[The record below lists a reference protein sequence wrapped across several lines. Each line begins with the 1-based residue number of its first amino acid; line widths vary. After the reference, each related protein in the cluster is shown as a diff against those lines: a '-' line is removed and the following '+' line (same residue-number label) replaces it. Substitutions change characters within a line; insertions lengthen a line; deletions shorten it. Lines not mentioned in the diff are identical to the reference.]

1 MSARRRRNSDSRN
14 YDDWLDKAQQD
25 FDAATILLKYSD
37 DYEMVAFHCQQCIEK
52 ALKGYLIYKS
62 GTAFDG
68 HNLTYL
74 CRQAMKH
81 ERGFSRWL
89 EESATLNRY
98 YIETRY
104 PADIPLEITEEEIR
118 RIYLMAE
125 ELFQFI
131 EDELD
136 KECA

>member
-1 MSARRRRNSDSRN
+1 MSVKRRRNSDSRK
-14 YDDWLDKAQQD
+14 YDDWMDKAQQD
-25 FDAATILLKYSD
+25 FEAAEILLKFSD

-52 ALKGYLIYKS
+52 ALKGYLICKR
-62 GTAFDG
+62 GVGFDG
-68 HNLTYL
+68 HNLTFL

-81 ERGFSRWL
+81 KQGFGKWMAD
-89 EESATLNRY
+89 SAMLNRY

-104 PADIPLEITEEEIR
+104 PADIPLEISLEEIR
-118 RIYLMAE
+118 RIFTMAE

-136 KECA
+136 MECA